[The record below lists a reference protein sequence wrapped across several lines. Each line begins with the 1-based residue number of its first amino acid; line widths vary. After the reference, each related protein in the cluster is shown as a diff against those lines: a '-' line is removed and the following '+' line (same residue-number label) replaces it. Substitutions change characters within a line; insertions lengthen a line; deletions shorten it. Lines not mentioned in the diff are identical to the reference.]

1 MRDRSPRRF
10 LALVLVLLAFLAVA
24 CQRAPEFKGTLNPE
38 PAPAPD
44 FVLTGAAGQPVS
56 LSNFSG
62 DVVLLYF
69 GYTFCP
75 DVCPATMSDLRRV
88 QEAVASEGLQVV
100 FVSVDPARDTPEI
113 AHAYAA
119 GFHPAFV
126 GLSGTPEAIAA
137 AADGWGIFYETGEPD
152 ESGNYAVDHTARV
165 FVVDKA
171 GRYRLS
177 YAFATPPEDIAADV
191 EILLEE

>member
-1 MRDRSPRRF
+1 MCDRAFRLLPF
-10 LALVLVLLAFLAVA
+10 LLLLLLIFAAA
-24 CQRAPEFKGTLNPE
+24 CQRAPEFNGTLNPV

-44 FVLTGAAGQPVS
+44 FELTGAGGESIS
-56 LSNFSG
+56 LSDFEG

-88 QEAVASEGLQVV
+88 QEAVRNDGLQVV
-100 FVSVDPARDTPEI
+100 FVSVDPGRDTPEI

-119 GFHPAFV
+119 GFHPAFIGV
-126 GLSGTPEAIAA
+126 SGTPQEIVAA
-137 AADGWGIFYETGEPD
+137 TAAWGVFYEAGEPD

-165 FVVDKA
+165 FAVDKA

-177 YAFATPPEDIAADV
+177 YPFATAPEDIAADM